1 MPEVEKMA
9 KKTDTKKKPASV
21 EVPTGLAQLLTAEP
35 SDLKDPATYAEVQKL
50 AKSLLRLL
58 MVAQ

>member
-1 MPEVEKMA
+1 MA